1 MMADESMPI
10 YDLLNEIAEELKI
23 AEERGANG
31 VEEWVEARDIDMME
45 WLMFSKDVTLAM
57 LTADGPLTDNAP
69 AQIRTA
75 FQVGYEFAA
84 RKYAKED
91 PR

>member
-1 MMADESMPI
+1 MIKEHTPI
-10 YDLLNEIAEELKI
+10 YDLLQEVADEMEQAE
-23 AEERGANG
+23 ARDVNG
-31 VEEWVEARDIDMME
+31 VEEWLDARGISQME
-45 WLMFSKDVTLAM
+45 FLMFSKDLTLYM
-57 LTADGPLTDNAP
+57 FGADGPLTENAP

-75 FQVGYEFAA
+75 FQVGYEMAA